1 MTEKSARARSPS
13 GSLAPYDHFSV
24 AASRHEPQA
33 RHVEDRQYAARC
45 TAIRI
50 RMASELDW
58 SQAMRRPNANNAIE
72 GTARYTAVGKCAL

>member
-13 GSLAPYDHFSV
+13 GSLAPYDHFPV

-33 RHVEDRQYAARC
+33 RHVEDRQNTARS

-50 RMASELDW
+50 RMAAKLDW
-58 SQAMRRPNANNAIE
+58 SQAMRSPNANNTIE
-72 GTARYTAVGKCAL
+72 GTARYTAVGKRTL